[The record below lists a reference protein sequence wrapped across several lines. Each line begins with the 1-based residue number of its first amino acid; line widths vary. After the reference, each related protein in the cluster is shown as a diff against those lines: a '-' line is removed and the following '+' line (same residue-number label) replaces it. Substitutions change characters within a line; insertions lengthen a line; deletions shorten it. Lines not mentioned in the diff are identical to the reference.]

1 MCLQQIQSPPPVPGG
16 SRLSSIDEYS
26 VAEAPV
32 NSQPSKMDE
41 LLATLQSRGGVPAEI
56 LELANAARDEAR
68 AHQRAARDAEAAKAQ
83 AEAQAA
89 HDDANRVVEANK
101 RLWTNVQSDA
111 KVKQLI
117 TIIEKTTKRAAKKL
131 IGAAIEAL
139 DERPARRVLLTPQG
153 EPLRQERVEE
163 LATSERLLM
172 IAGHYEGIDERVID
186 ALSPLRL
193 SIGDFVVSGGEL
205 PAMLLVDAIARLQP
219 SVLGHELSSTEDS
232 FSVTD
237 ESGSPLL
244 DCPHYTRPRSW
255 RGREVPE
262 VLLGGDHAA
271 IEQWR
276 LQQRRERTQQ
286 MRPDLRHRDP

>member
-1 MCLQQIQSPPPVPGG
+1 MSEPRPRLGSDKDRSLQRTPPERPMRIDILTIFPEMFEPILSTSIPGRARDFGATDYQVHDIRAWADNKHRKVDDRPFGGGPGMVLMCQPLMDCV
-16 SRLSSIDEYS
+16 
-26 VAEAPV
+26 EAV
-32 NSQPSKMDE
+32 EAMDE
-41 LLATLQSRGGVPAEI
+41 RTPTRI
-56 LELANAARDEAR
+56 
-68 AHQRAARDAEAAKAQ
+68 
-83 AEAQAA
+83 
-89 HDDANRVVEANK
+89 
-101 RLWTNVQSDA
+101 
-111 KVKQLI
+111 
-117 TIIEKTTKRAAKKL
+117 
-131 IGAAIEAL
+131 
-139 DERPARRVLLTPQG
+139 LLTPQG
-153 EPLRQERVEE
+153 EPLKQDRVEQ
-163 LATSERLLM
+163 LATTERLLL
-172 IAGHYEGIDERVID
+172 IAGHYEGIDERAID

-219 SVLGHELSSTEDS
+219 SVLGHELSATEDS

-271 IEQWR
+271 IEEWR

>member
-1 MCLQQIQSPPPVPGG
+1 MVMLCEPMWN
-16 SRLSSIDEYS
+16 
-26 VAEAPV
+26 AV
-32 NSQPSKMDE
+32 N
-41 LLATLQSRGGVPAEI
+41 
-56 LELANAARDEAR
+56 
-68 AHQRAARDAEAAKAQ
+68 
-83 AEAQAA
+83 
-89 HDDANRVVEANK
+89 
-101 RLWTNVQSDA
+101 
-111 KVKQLI
+111 
-117 TIIEKTTKRAAKKL
+117 
-131 IGAAIEAL
+131 AIEAL